1 MFFKNKEVKQP
12 PLPQR
17 KSDKD
22 KEEIAFEI
30 FSEFVNK
37 FESNENQTI
46 IHLSATIQESI
57 TYFNNRVLDLLNQK
71 YEPNFTFRVILGS
84 FSTIYVTRV
93 LPNSTTYKNFNLVV
107 DSLIKDTREQVNELF
122 EKIEYKLNNYEFE
135 IGIERS
141 GDLTIKI
148 EIPIKYNGH
157 IFIYLKNKIEDEMG
171 EFYTLADLSGNNE
184 QTTVIIKRFYE

>member
-12 PLPQR
+12 PAPQR

-46 IHLSATIQESI
+46 IHLSFSISESM
-57 TYFNNRVLDLLNQK
+57 TYLNNRVLELLNQK
-71 YEPNFTFRVILGS
+71 YEPEFTFNVILGC

-93 LPNSTTYKNFNLVV
+93 LPNSATYKNFNLVV
-107 DSLIKDTREQVNELF
+107 DSLINDTKEQANELF
-122 EKIEYKLNNYEFE
+122 QKIEYKLNNHEFE

-148 EIPIKYNGH
+148 EIPIKCNGH

>member
-1 MFFKNKEVKQP
+1 MFFKNKEIKQP
-12 PLPQR
+12 PPPQR
-17 KSDKD
+17 KSDKE

-46 IHLSATIQESI
+46 IHLSISIDESI

-71 YEPNFTFRVILGS
+71 YEPNFTFNVLLGS
-84 FSTIYVTRV
+84 FSTIFVTRV

-107 DSLIKDTREQVNELF
+107 DSLIRDTKEQANKLF

-148 EIPIKYNGH
+148 EIPIKYNGQ

-171 EFYTLADLSGNNE
+171 EFYTLADLSGDNE

>member
-46 IHLSATIQESI
+46 IHLSFSISESI

-71 YEPNFTFRVILGS
+71 YEPNFTFNVLLGS

-107 DSLIKDTREQVNELF
+107 DSLIRDTKEQANKLF

-148 EIPIKYNGH
+148 EIPIKYNGQ

-171 EFYTLADLSGNNE
+171 EFYTLADLSGDNE